1 MSNPIL
7 HSIPKKTLVAF
18 MTALTVLIGVVAKNL
33 DTAGD
38 VKEVVL
44 LLRETTDS
52 LARCQ
57 LLQTAQLQRLADSDS
72 QARVDQQELKA
83 VVDSLFFQAK
93 LEKEIERRFQN
104 RMTNYTARKE
114 IAYAE
119 KYEN

>member
-1 MSNPIL
+1 MPNPIL